1 MSGNESYE
9 FIKSVCAK
17 REELEWKQRSGEITV
32 KKHCEM
38 LGIGNVV

>member
-1 MSGNESYE
+1 MSGSERYE

-17 REELEWKQRSGEITV
+17 REKFEWKQRSGEITV

-38 LGIGNVV
+38 LRIGNVV